1 LVPHGY
7 DADPSF
13 AEWIHR
19 QRTAYASM
27 EKEEKINPLVK
38 ERMDKLMVLG
48 FNFTVHSD
56 KWLDHWKM
64 LKEYKDKHGHVQV
77 PTHYAD
83 NPKLGRWVHTQR
95 HQRRLQQK
103 AKKSCM
109 TQERVDLLDQLEFSW
124 EVRPSLE
131 RPRATWQQRLDELK
145 DFHAIHQHFRVPP
158 GTHPQLHSWCQE
170 QKHRLRNVEKVGK
183 DVSRRMGP
191 ERVNELQVMG
201 FSKDI
206 ELALSKEAGDADPAS
221 MDTAGAEPMETEATK
236 TNDDAEATNTNDDA
250 EDSKTEDD
258 AAAAVKPSDDSEP
271 FKNNDDAEPVSAD
284 DDAEHVEIKDET
296 TETATT
302 EEEVALAVEE
312 VVMAV
317 GEDAPV
323 NPPIQPDHSAIAS
336 VEEVAQE
343 VALAVEEVVDTMEV

>member
-7 DADPSF
+7 DADASF

-19 QRTAYASM
+19 QRTAFASM
-27 EKEEKINPLVK
+27 EKEDKPNPLVK
-38 ERMDKLMVLG
+38 ERMNKLEELG

-56 KWLDHWKM
+56 KWMDHWKM
-64 LKEYKDKHGHVQV
+64 LKDYREKHGHVQV

-103 AKKSCM
+103 SKKSCM

-145 DFHAIHQHFRVPP
+145 DFFATQQHFRVPP

-170 QKHRLRNVEKVGK
+170 QKHRLKNVEKNSGK

-191 ERVNELQVMG
+191 DRVIELHDMG
-201 FSKDI
+201 FTKDV
-206 ELALSKEAGDADPAS
+206 ELALPKAAEDAADADQDTKAPEPEDTKAPEPEDTEAAASKDGAEAAGSKDEAGPA
-221 MDTAGAEPMETEATK
+221 EATK
-236 TNDDAEATNTNDDA
+236 DEAETAKTNKNDADAT
-250 EDSKTEDD
+250 KTKEQ
-258 AAAAVKPSDDSEP
+258 
-271 FKNNDDAEPVSAD
+271 
-284 DDAEHVEIKDET
+284 T
-296 TETATT
+296 TETVTT
-302 EEEVALAVEE
+302 EEEVLLAVEE
-312 VVMAV
+312 V
-317 GEDAPV
+317 GE
-323 NPPIQPDHSAIAS
+323 
-336 VEEVAQE
+336 
-343 VALAVEEVVDTMEV
+343 TMIV